1 MSAKFRA
8 RIGCGQLTWK
18 NRTEDEVLAEIKQAG
33 YDGAPAVYIPART
46 AGYVLERFR
55 RHGLLPAPGYL
66 GAMFWRKELQE
77 EILLQAARTTRFL
90 HGVGCTELYVAAGGG
105 REPMASGRTRREAAG
120 HVRAEDGLS
129 DSEYRQFA
137 DMLNRVGEIA
147 LTEGVTIC
155 FHNHAGTVIETR
167 EEIDRLMS
175 LVDRRL
181 VYLGPDTGHLAW
193 AGADPVQFCRDYA
206 GSIKSMHLKD
216 INASVRA
223 EGVRQGWTYEG
234 FVQAGIFTE
243 LGTGSV
249 DFPAIIDLLRQQDF
263 DGWLIVE
270 TDVTQQPTAL
280 QSAQMS
286 RDYLRTLGL

>member
-1 MSAKFRA
+1 
-8 RIGCGQLTWK
+8 
-18 NRTEDEVLAEIKQAG
+18 
-33 YDGAPAVYIPART
+33 
-46 AGYVLERFR
+46 
-55 RHGLLPAPGYL
+55 
-66 GAMFWRKELQE
+66 
-77 EILLQAARTTRFL
+77 
-90 HGVGCTELYVAAGGG
+90 
-105 REPMASGRTRREAAG
+105 
-120 HVRAEDGLS
+120 
-129 DSEYRQFA
+129 
-137 DMLNRVGEIA
+137 
-147 LTEGVTIC
+147 
-155 FHNHAGTVIETR
+155 
-167 EEIDRLMS
+167 
-175 LVDRRL
+175 
-181 VYLGPDTGHLAW
+181 
-193 AGADPVQFCRDYA
+193 
-206 GSIKSMHLKD
+206 MHLKD